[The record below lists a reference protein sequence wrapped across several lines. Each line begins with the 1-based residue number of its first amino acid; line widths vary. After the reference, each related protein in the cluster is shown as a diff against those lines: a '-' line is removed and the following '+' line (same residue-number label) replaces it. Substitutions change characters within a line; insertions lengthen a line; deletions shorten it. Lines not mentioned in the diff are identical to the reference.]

1 MKKIF
6 TLILAVTAIVP
17 AMAQKEVSLDTIST
31 KTQLKWAYRYIN
43 GVNADVNLK
52 NAAKIYM
59 NLARQGD
66 IDGMRE
72 LGRMYLYGIGV
83 ERNCR
88 YAGRLLKRA
97 AECGDAKAM
106 CLLAQMYQQAL
117 GFKQN
122 YEKAYY
128 WYNMAAKKGY
138 GRGWYGAGYM
148 LYKGLGVKQD
158 YALAEQ
164 YFLKGSEL
172 RNASCDYMLGGLYM
186 SGYNG
191 APDYAKAEKHLSRA
205 AREGHGWT
213 LDMAKHGVMD
223 SLKQARMRRM
233 VMPMMMADDTAPRTM
248 ADVDSLIAELP
259 VDTLAG
265 GWTGTVYTCD
275 WSGREILK
283 EEPITIDITP
293 QDTLFVA
300 EWTWGDNDGGAF
312 APTERSGSSWRITK
326 AGDNEEDRK
335 WVIRSVAFG
344 LSDAN
349 TLCAHLRCIN
359 MKHYEKRKPAFA
371 VLHRNEPITKQQY
384 VPFRIMQVDPMPVTS
399 GSFNVTLQANEAC
412 TVSASIYS
420 ASGMKAADCGTMSI
434 DKGENTLHLNA
445 ALTPGQYILRIT
457 GNGGSAS
464 TTIIWQ

>member
-1 MKKIF
+1 MKKILLLIVAIA
-6 TLILAVTAIVP
+6 TLLPITAQRV
-17 AMAQKEVSLDTIST
+17 VSPDTIPT
-31 KTQLKWAYRYIN
+31 KVLLNWAYRHLHGIN
-43 GVNADVNLK
+43 TDVSTED
-52 NAAKIYM
+52 AAEIYKY
-59 NLARQGD
+59 LARKGD

-72 LGRMYLYGIGV
+72 LGRLYLYGIGV

-138 GRGWYGAGYM
+138 GRGYYGAGYM

-158 YALAEQ
+158 YAMAEK
-164 YFLKGSEL
+164 YFLKGSE
-172 RNASCDYMLGGLYM
+172 RGNASCDYMLGGLYM

-191 APDYAKAEKHLSRA
+191 APDYTKAEKHLSRA

-213 LDMAKHGVMD
+213 LDMIKYNVMD

-283 EEPITIDITP
+283 EEPITINITP

-312 APTERSGSSWRITK
+312 APTERRGSSWCITK
-326 AGDNEEDRK
+326 PGDNEEGRK

-349 TLCAHLRCIN
+349 TLCARLRCIN

-384 VPFRIMQVDPMPVTS
+384 VPFRIMRVDPMPVTG
-399 GSFNVTLQANEAC
+399 GSFNVTLQANESC
-412 TVSASIYS
+412 TVNASIYS
-420 ASGMKAADCGTMSI
+420 ASGMKAADCGTTDI

-457 GNGGSAS
+457 NNGGSAS
-464 TTIIWQ
+464 TAIIWQ